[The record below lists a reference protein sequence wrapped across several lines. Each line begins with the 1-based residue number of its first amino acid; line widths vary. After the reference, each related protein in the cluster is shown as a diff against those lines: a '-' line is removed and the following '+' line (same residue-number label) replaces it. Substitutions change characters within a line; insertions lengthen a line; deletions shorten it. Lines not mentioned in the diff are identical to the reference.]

1 MERQTRRQFLKQSGF
16 LAASTGILAATSE
29 LFGAPK
35 KADRPNI
42 LWITTEDNSPLLGC
56 YGDDQ
61 AHTPNLDRFAEQG
74 VRYKNAFANA
84 PVCSAARSTLITG
97 MYACSVGIHNHR
109 SRVRIP
115 DSFKPYPVYMRQAGY
130 YCTNNSKTDYN
141 FAREKGAKYWDE
153 SSNKA
158 HYKKRKA
165 DQPFFAIFNNTTSH
179 EGQLGERTVQR
190 RRNQGQLPPKPRI
203 APEDIKL
210 PPYHADTP
218 TVRRD
223 WSVYYDNMTLMDA
236 QVGSLLDE
244 LDKAGLAEDTIVFYY
259 ADHGGALPRGKR
271 NIHDSGTRVPMIIRF
286 PKKWAH
292 LAPAKPGQW
301 SDTPVSFVDFPATV
315 FSLMGIDI
323 PEHFQGKA
331 FLGAQVDK
339 LPDHAYLF
347 RGRMDERYDTVR
359 AVRDTRYRYVRNY
372 TPHRPWGQQYTY
384 PFKVMPSMGSWYQA
398 FLAGKCNPAQARYW
412 QTKPGEELYDT
423 KSDPHEINNRIGDR
437 NLINIRIRLQKALG
451 DDIVRTKDTG
461 FIPEGMITTL
471 AGNKTLYDYA
481 QSDAYP
487 IEKILAVANLATDR
501 NSASIDKLITACNDK
516 HPVIRYW
523 AATGLLILQ
532 DKAAPAK
539 GKLISLLEDK
549 YPDIRIVAAEALSY
563 LGETQLALKTLEPI
577 IKSKEEFLA
586 LPALN
591 ALDFMQ
597 QAGHVSIKRIQKLI
611 EGVKFKTTPERMADY
626 FRKKA

>member
-1 MERQTRRQFLKQSGF
+1 MKQSGF
-16 LAASTGILAATSE
+16 LVASAGILAATAD
-29 LFGAPK
+29 LFGAAVK
-35 KADRPNI
+35 KGDRPNI

-115 DSFKPYPVYMRQAGY
+115 DSFNPYPVYMRQAGY

-141 FAREKGAKYWDE
+141 FVREKDEKYWDE
-153 SSNKA
+153 SSSKA
-158 HYKKRKA
+158 HYKNRETG
-165 DQPFFAIFNNTTSH
+165 QPFFAIFNNTTSH
-179 EGQLGERTVQR
+179 EGQLGEKAVQR
-190 RRNQGQLPPKPRI
+190 RRSQGLLPPRPRI
-203 APEDIKL
+203 APENIKL
-210 PPYHADTP
+210 PPYHSDTP

-259 ADHGGALPRGKR
+259 SDHGGALPRGKR
-271 NIHDSGTRVPMIIRF
+271 NIHDSGTRVPLIIRF
-286 PKKWAH
+286 PEKWAH
-292 LAPAKPGQW
+292 LAPAKPGEW
-301 SDTPVSFVDFPATV
+301 IDTPVSFVDFPATS

-323 PEHFQGKA
+323 PKHFQGKA
-331 FLGAQVDK
+331 FLGAQADE

-359 AVRDTRYRYVRNY
+359 AVRDTRYRFVRNY

-384 PFKVMPSMGSWYQA
+384 PFQVMPSMGSWYQA
-398 FLAGKCNPAQARYW
+398 YLAGKCNPAQARYW

-423 KSDPHEINNRIGDR
+423 KSDTYEINNLIGDP
-437 NLINIRIRLQKALG
+437 NLISIRTRLQKALH

-461 FIPEGMITTL
+461 FIPEGMFTVL

-501 NSASIDKLITACNDK
+501 DPASIDKLIAACNDR

-539 GKLISLLEDK
+539 DKLISLLEDK
-549 YPDIRIVAAEALSY
+549 YPDIQIVAAEALSY
-563 LGETQLALKTLEPI
+563 LGEIELALKTLEPI

-597 QAGHVSIKRIQKLI
+597 QAGRVSIERIQKLI

-626 FRKKA
+626 FRQKTQS